1 MIDLEMAK
9 SILQL
14 IATYGLP
21 IVLCIWFVF
30 RIDVTITKLVGLL
43 EVFIAWYKEKD
54 KDKERKEGEMKETV
68 KELVKQNGEILK
80 QIELLGARIEK

>member
-54 KDKERKEGEMKETV
+54 KDKEKKEAEMKETV
-68 KELVKQNGEILK
+68 KELVKQNGDILH
-80 QIELLGARIEK
+80 QIELLGAKVDK